1 MIGTPITG
9 NFVNE
14 AVIPGRCADP
24 PAPAIITLIPR
35 DEADFAINGSKNAA
49 LLALRILA
57 VSDSVLSDKLQAFMD
72 RQTKA
77 VMDDSL

>member
-1 MIGTPITG
+1 MAT
-9 NFVNE
+9 V
-14 AVIPGRCADP
+14 
-24 PAPAIITLIPR
+24 
-35 DEADFAINGSKNAA
+35 AINGSKNAA

-57 VSDSVLSDKLQAFMD
+57 VSDSVLSDKLQVFMD